1 MANSVKLILIAGL
14 AMAVIICSTLTDSA
28 SVQHHHHSHH
38 HQNQNQHQ
46 RIARSSSSS
55 EKPATEDAVGSLL
68 DIILVLPS
76 PFPDTA
82 VA

>member
-38 HQNQNQHQ
+38 HQNQHQ

-55 EKPATEDAVGSLL
+55 EKPATEDAVGPLL

-82 VA
+82 LA

>member
-38 HQNQNQHQ
+38 HQNQHQ
-46 RIARSSSSS
+46 RIARSSSSSS

>member
-14 AMAVIICSTLTDSA
+14 AMAVIICSTLTESA
-28 SVQHHHHSHH
+28 SVQHHHHSHNH
-38 HQNQNQHQ
+38 QNQHQ